1 MLGNSEADRKVMTK
15 RIIENYQDLKSVIPF
30 DLSNNKRKESI
41 RIIERQKFI
50 PVSGISYLMIKSN
63 Q

>member
-41 RIIERQKFI
+41 RIIER
-50 PVSGISYLMIKSN
+50 
-63 Q
+63 